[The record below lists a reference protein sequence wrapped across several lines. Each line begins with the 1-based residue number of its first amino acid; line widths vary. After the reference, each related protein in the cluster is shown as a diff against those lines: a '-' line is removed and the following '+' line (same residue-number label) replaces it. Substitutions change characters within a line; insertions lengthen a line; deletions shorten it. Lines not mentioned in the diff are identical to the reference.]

1 MENPIYKPTYAITVI
16 SMLVCIYHQCVISE
30 YIQAMLKTSTKRLK
44 KNPAKF
50 LAFLE
55 HYRTEL
61 FSNLRV
67 STVWK

>member
-16 SMLVCIYHQCVISE
+16 SVLVWIYHQCVISE
-30 YIQAMLKTSTKRLK
+30 CIQAMLKTSMKRL

-67 STVWK
+67 STV